1 MSGLLRRIPSSL
13 AVLVA
18 YAFVVGC
25 SVTACNS
32 HSSAGLPADLLVVL
46 PNATDVQRKPNVVSY
61 HLPELYPA
69 THTIRALR
77 EAYAGKGCTFSDHDP
92 LNGAPGFVYGDWDDY
107 PLQGGGNAKMWLGAW
122 RCGDALLVFSVNAK
136 DTTVAMLGLAGSY
149 YTSEQVK
156 QIREQT
162 QKGR

>member
-1 MSGLLRRIPSSL
+1 MSDLLIRITSSL
-13 AVLVA
+13 AALVS
-18 YAFVVGC
+18 YAFVLGC
-25 SVTACNS
+25 TLAACKS

-69 THTIRALR
+69 TQTIQALR
-77 EAYAGKGCTFSDHDP
+77 EAYADKGCTFSDHDP

-107 PLQGGGNAKMWLGAW
+107 PLQGGGNAKIWLGAW
-122 RCGDALLVFSVNAK
+122 SCGNALLVFSVNAK
-136 DTTVAMLGLAGSY
+136 DVAVPMLGLAGSY
-149 YTSEQVK
+149 YTSEQVR